1 MARKKSLTQVLT
13 KIDIRKLV
21 PEKILKRIFVPSKS
35 IAEFYKIPKWLF
47 CRKDFSPSH
56 KLIYAILY
64 NFARDTGIAFPS
76 LSTLEAESGIS
87 KSTIRRVINDLIS
100 KELIVIGKMKG
111 YEKNFY
117 FLLKHPYMDEFD
129 GSLDNPIISVNML
142 EIQDK
147 DDLDLEEESS
157 IQNEH
162 SISNMNTDDYIQSE
176 TEVDYDVNLN
186 TSEGS
191 QNEPSVSKMK
201 TEGIQNEHTPYP
213 KQTPKRNKIKE
224 NIKENNYILC
234 ENFSPD
240 QPETEFTPKPDKA
253 TDKPSHKTKDKKFS
267 LDAMIK
273 KMEKDK
279 RKHINIIASLIKYTN
294 PEIENKEQLRAYV
307 TRHSRSA
314 KQLEGFDLF
323 KIEAVME
330 WLNNKCQEWEDQHWT
345 LETVLKYIFEF
356 EGKKE
361 NKTIKEKLEPDPPKK
376 QQANLDKKPQ
386 SQPFD
391 PIKYGRRMARQRWAR
406 LHPEEARELYDMEAN
421 ASWDAKNELS
431 PEEIKQKIQLAHY
444 KFAQKY
450 PDLAN
455 ELMQM
460 EREEVLKAM
469 GNSSNDNKVDS
480 GAFRRYLESRGMA
493 KSKGQ
498 PQKISEILQGGSD
511 EEQEDEL
518 PF

>member
-1 MARKKSLTQVLT
+1 MAKKKSIT
-13 KIDIRKLV
+13 KVNTTVDLKEIFGAEEAKYICDL
-21 PEKILKRIFVPSKS
+21 EKSQD
-35 IAEFYKIPKWLF
+35 EFCPIPKWLLV
-47 CRKDFSPSH
+47 RKISATSKIVYVVLRNYARMGHNLAYPSISKLAKNTGLTRPTIRKAIKELH
-56 KLIYAILY
+56 ELKLISIGTFKEFNKKVYGIRSHPWQKEYDGILR
-64 NFARDTGIAFPS
+64 NTTIKVDFIDFELDNDDDNLDDEVETDLPVGKESFH
-76 LSTLEAESGIS
+76 LETEETEA
-87 KSTIRRVINDLIS
+87 IS
-100 KELIVIGKMKG
+100 KES
-111 YEKNFY
+111 F
-117 FLLKHPYMDEFD
+117 
-129 GSLDNPIISVNML
+129 
-142 EIQDK
+142 
-147 DDLDLEEESS
+147 
-157 IQNEH
+157 QNELERTLPDGKE
-162 SISNMNTDDYIQSE
+162 SFQQWKDPLQGWKDP
-176 TEVDYDVNLN
+176 L
-186 TSEGS
+186 
-191 QNEPSVSKMK
+191 
-201 TEGIQNEHTPYP
+201 P
-213 KQTPKRNKIKE
+213 KKNNIKE
-224 NIKENNYILC
+224 NIKEDYILC

-240 QPETEFTPKPDKA
+240 QPETEFKPKPDKA

-267 LDAMIK
+267 LDEMIK
-273 KMEKDK
+273 KMAKDK

-330 WLNNKCQEWEDQHWT
+330 WLNNKCQEWEDPHWT

-361 NKTIKEKLEPDPPKK
+361 NNTIKEKLEPNPPKN
-376 QQANLDKKPQ
+376 QQANFDKKPQ

-406 LHPEEARELYDMEAN
+406 LHPEEARELYDMEAS

-431 PEEIKQKIQLAHY
+431 PEEVKKKMQLAHY